1 MSCLGE
7 NLTEGEARVNLVTYP
22 LPLCRL
28 FIHSL
33 PGRNVVAPAFRSEP
47 TPCLARSTSE
57 STLGVAVPV
66 GTLREESVPFLTPKS
81 QICQHFHQSAA

>member
-47 TPCLARSTSE
+47 TPYLARSTLE

-66 GTLREESVPFLTPKS
+66 GALGEESIPFLNPKV
-81 QICQHFHQSAA
+81 QICQHSY